1 MATVGPA
8 SRRPSGAAEGT
19 VSGTVGWTSGGP
31 ERARTSTVPATVGA
45 IARPRVEQRLD
56 TVLAHRLTVVAAG
69 AGWGKSTAVASWCR
83 SRDVRTAWITLE
95 PRDDTVSAI
104 WLRVVEAVRAS
115 GAAPRGHELMRLRV
129 PPTVT
134 APFAT
139 RLLQVL
145 EHLPEPLVL
154 VLDDFQVVHDQQ
166 VLAAVGDLVRYALPL
181 HVVVVTRADPPLT
194 LQRMSLDGRVDH
206 VRAEHLAFDATDVRA
221 LAAAESVPLSPAGS
235 RVLLER
241 TEGWPVGVRLGLR
254 QPADPRTGTL
264 TGLPD
269 PDRAVGEYLLE
280 EVLSA
285 QKPEVRDFLVRTSVA
300 TTLTAELAEAIV
312 PGSPAHRYLAEL
324 VASNDFVTP
333 LGGGSA
339 TYRYHPLLREMLM
352 GTLRFEDPVA
362 FRDAHRRA
370 AGWLVQHG
378 DPLHAL
384 DHAATAGSWELFG
397 EIFVEAG
404 AALVVGPQREA
415 VLSAARRVPFVD
427 APESALLELCA
438 ATDACV
444 RGRIPAG
451 HVHVRRARALLG
463 QLPPEHRAAADVLVE
478 ILEAHVALGRGD
490 LPGTVSAA
498 TAANRV
504 LTETAWPFPAFE
516 QYGTWVHDLRA
527 TGLCWEGD
535 LDPARAELVRML
547 RDVDPTV
554 ASLTTLNGRAYLA
567 LCDAVDGRY
576 DDASQQADGTL
587 VLAENA
593 GWQGY
598 EHLRPAYAA
607 SALVALVRGDW
618 HGADR
623 TLAYGFAADVGGDEP
638 VLLVALYALQARV
651 AVASGRIRAARA
663 AYEAACRGATDVPL
677 PPVAADLLARAAA
690 DLSVHA
696 LAHDERLDLPS
707 LHVRTTREVRLVCRA
722 RTALARHD
730 TVTAAASAR
739 EVLASGVDVIP
750 LTRVEALLVLA
761 GSSEAV
767 GDVTGADAWA
777 RQALDEATAPLLV
790 QPFVVAASGP
800 LRTAVDRVVAG
811 RHDQL
816 ATAIGTHLG
825 RRALADEPAPLV
837 SPLTDRELAILT
849 ALATMQSNAE
859 IAAELFVS
867 VNTVKAHLKSLFRK
881 LEVGTRRG
889 AVRRG
894 RDLGLLP

>member
-1 MATVGPA
+1 MEA
-8 SRRPSGAAEGT
+8 
-19 VSGTVGWTSGGP
+19 
-31 ERARTSTVPATVGA
+31 
-45 IARPRVEQRLD
+45 RLD
-56 TVLAHRLTVVAAG
+56 GVLTHRLTVVAAG
-69 AGWGKSTAVASWCR
+69 AGWGKTTAVASWCR
-83 SRDVRTAWITLE
+83 HRDVRTAWVVLE
-95 PRDDTVSAI
+95 PRDDTPSAV

-115 GAAPRGHELMRLRV
+115 GAVPAEHELMRLRV

-139 RLLQVL
+139 RLLHLLEQLAEQV
-145 EHLPEPLVL
+145 VL
-154 VLDDFQVVHDQQ
+154 VLDDFQVVHDPQA
-166 VLAAVGDLVRYALPL
+166 LAAVGDLVRYALPL

-206 VRAEHLAFDATDVRA
+206 VRAEHLAFDAQEVQA
-221 LAAAESVPLSPAGS
+221 LAAAEQVPLSAAGS
-235 RVLLER
+235 RVLLDR

-254 QPADPRTGTL
+254 QPADPRTGTP

-280 EVLSA
+280 EVLAA

-300 TTLTAELAEAIV
+300 TTLTPELAEAIV
-312 PGSPAHRYLAEL
+312 PGAPAHRYLAEL

-333 LGGGSA
+333 LGGG
-339 TYRYHPLLREMLM
+339 YRYHPLLRDMLM
-352 GTLRFEDPVA
+352 GTLRFEDPA
-362 FRDAHRRA
+362 GFRDAHVRA
-370 AGWLVQHG
+370 ARWLVVHG

-384 DHAATAGSWELFG
+384 DHAASAGSWDLFG

-404 AALVVGPQREA
+404 AALVAGPQREA

-427 APESALLELCA
+427 APQSALLELCA

-451 HVHVRRARALLG
+451 HLHVRRARALLDE
-463 QLPPEHRAAADVLVE
+463 LPVEHRAAADVLVE
-478 ILEAHVALGRGD
+478 ILAAHVALGRGD

-498 TAANRV
+498 TAATRV
-504 LTETAWPFPAFE
+504 LDGTAWPFPAFE
-516 QYGTWVHDLRA
+516 HYGTWVHDLRA

-535 LDPARAELVRML
+535 VDLARAELDRML

-554 ASLTTLNGRAYLA
+554 ASLTTLNGHAYLA
-567 LCDAVDGRY
+567 LCDAIDGRY
-576 DDASQQADGTL
+576 DDAARRADGTL

-607 SALVALVRGDW
+607 SALAALVRGDW

-638 VLLVALYALQARV
+638 VLLVALHALQVRV
-651 AVASGRIRAARA
+651 AVASGRIRAARVA
-663 AYEAACRGATDVPL
+663 FEQACRDATDVPL
-677 PPVAADLLARAAA
+677 PPVAGDLLARAAT
-690 DLSVHA
+690 DLAVHA
-696 LAHDERLDLPS
+696 LTHDQRPDLLSPPA
-707 LHVRTTREVRLVCRA
+707 RTTREVLLVCQA

-730 TVTAAASAR
+730 VTAAVAAAR
-739 EVLASGVDVIP
+739 EVLAAGVDLLP

-761 GSSEAV
+761 GTAELV
-767 GDVTGADAWA
+767 GDTAGADAWT
-777 RQALDEATAPLLV
+777 RQALDEAADARLV
-790 QPFVVAASGP
+790 QPFVVRGPAP
-800 LRTAVDRVVAG
+800 LRSAVDRAVA
-811 RHDQL
+811 RRSDEL
-816 ATAIGTHLG
+816 AVAIGGHLG
-825 RRALADEPAPLV
+825 RGAPVTEPTPLV
-837 SPLTDRELAILT
+837 MALTDRELVILT

-859 IAAELFVS
+859 IAGELFVS
-867 VNTVKAHLKSLFRK
+867 VNTVKAHLKSVFRK
-881 LEVGTRRG
+881 LDVTTRRG